1 MNWLFSPI
9 LLISVLL
16 SSLTVFDQLIRDHVP
31 VLIRLSCYKIPL
43 AYTTPHYRQPGHRR
57 AVQSATLRVACSFP
71 LSLVYSRD
79 QLVSRLEPKTRDV
92 SAAIHRSCKIACASS
107 LLRARVWQ
115 MRSAVASESTW
126 LQMSQRESQLIRS
139 FTRLFVWI
147 GLWRSGSSFFIAY
160 LKGRVHPYRVCM
172 LYEYGSW
179 GCSCCVLLN
188 IRLFLFVVRMGNM
201 TWGRRVLV
209 LVNHTVTTSL
219 SPAHSRAQGGFG
231 YDLAHNSVKCI
242 LVILC

>member
-115 MRSAVASESTW
+115 MRSTVASESTW

-147 GLWRSGSSFFIAY
+147 GLWRSGSSFFYSIF
-160 LKGRVHPYRVCM
+160 
-172 LYEYGSW
+172 EGSRSSVQGLHAVW
-179 GCSCCVLLN
+179 IWLMG
-188 IRLFLFVVRMGNM
+188 LFLLCTLKYSFVFVCGAD
-201 TWGRRVLV
+201 GEHDLGEEGSGACEPHSHD
-209 LVNHTVTTSL
+209 LSVTCSL
-219 SPAHSRAQGGFG
+219 SGTRRFRLRPGAQ
-231 YDLAHNSVKCI
+231 
-242 LVILC
+242 